1 MKLSGLI
8 VMYPNAA
15 EEVYGDELR
24 AEIDSRITLIAGV
37 LSAEALAIRPDL
49 LEQAGVIFSGWGAPL
64 MDEAFLRKASRLR
77 AVFYAA
83 GSVRSWATDAVWQRN
98 LVVATASAANAIP
111 VADYALAAILFS
123 LKRGW
128 YYAFAAKRLGRHASG
143 VPCAGGFRS
152 KVGLVSLGLVARL
165 VCERLRTSDLE
176 LLAYDPHMLP
186 EQAGA
191 LGVKLVGLE
200 EIFRKCDVVSVHTP
214 LLPATR
220 GLLGAAHFSAMK
232 NGATFINTARG
243 EIVREDELIETLVH
257 RDDLT
262 AVLDVTHPEPPVKG
276 SLLYT
281 LPNVVLTPHIA
292 GSLGA
297 ESRRL
302 GRAMFE
308 EFNRWIAGEPLRWQ
322 LTREQAALSA

>member
-24 AEIDSRITLIAGV
+24 VEIESRVTLLAGV

-49 LEQAGVIFSGWGAPL
+49 LEQAEVIFSGWGAPL
-64 MDEAFLRKASRLR
+64 MDETFLEKATRLR

-83 GSVRSWATDAVWQRN
+83 GTVRSWVTDAVWQRN

-111 VADYALAAILFS
+111 VADYASATILFS
-123 LKRGW
+123 LKKGW
-128 YYAFAAKRLGRHASG
+128 YYALSAKRLGRHAPRVS
-143 VPCAGGFRS
+143 CAGGFRS
-152 KVGLVSLGLVARL
+152 KVGFVSLGLVARL

-176 LLAYDPHMLP
+176 LFAFDPHVSP
-186 EQAGA
+186 EQAAA

-200 EIFRKCDVVSVHTP
+200 EIFRECDVVSAHTP

-220 GLLGAAHFSAMK
+220 GLIGAEHFSAMK

-243 EIVREDELIETLVH
+243 EIVREDELIETLVR

-262 AVLDVTHPEPPVKG
+262 AVLDVTHPEPPVEG

-302 GRAMFE
+302 GRAMII
-308 EFNRWIAGEPLRWQ
+308 EFKRWIAGEPLHWQ
-322 LTREQAALSA
+322 LTREKAALSA